1 MRLKILLL
9 LLPFLTLKDGNSLTV
24 ALSIPPPPEES
35 GVEWSGVEC
44 AERVGRNRCK
54 LFGPPIFLGGGALFG
69 GTASLLISNSK
80 CGHLEAAKSF
90 IHWSDCE
97 TRRWSE
103 ALTVTS

>member
-9 LLPFLTLKDGNSLTV
+9 PLLFLTLKDGNSLTV

-35 GVEWSGVEC
+35 GVEWSAVRWWAAVAANC
-44 AERVGRNRCK
+44 LVPP
-54 LFGPPIFLGGGALFG
+54 LFLGGGGALFV